1 MFFLGFV
8 LAASIANAQ
17 TFATFGLAT
26 SVATGTQSYAFSTV
40 LNFCPC
46 LNVTFTNNEATS
58 VSVTIT
64 NHLAS
69 VSFFLNTWTAL
80 NAGLSGVAAGMV
92 QSYAALSI
100 GLDDGFTIST
110 TPTNANVA
118 VTISF
123 GTPDPGQNF
132 LSQANVNA
140 GLLQVGASATA
151 SAYTRIPCNY
161 VASPY
166 TFQAMIPSPC
176 NGDYAIAAINEQ
188 VNVSASIAAAMV
200 IAPAACNQTFAFSI
214 ASASGY
220 DLQIKFQSMTQN
232 NITVTPYANPPSH
245 TQPSKMGAWVPV
257 FFNVTLADAQAQQN
271 SQVTYTYTNAQVQAA
286 ASLAKAKTTDA
297 TNLVWYYALD
307 GGAWIM
313 ENTEV
318 TVSAGG
324 GTVTCATTHFS
335 DWGLYYTGAGAAL
348 KIQLGVFAVLLLLC
362 FHLL

>member
-1 MFFLGFV
+1 LV
-8 LAASIANAQ
+8 ASIANAQ
-17 TFATFGLAT
+17 NFAQFGLAT
-26 SVATGTQSYAFSTV
+26 NVVTGTNSYAFSTI
-40 LNFCPC
+40 LNICPC
-46 LNVTFTNNEATS
+46 LNVTFTNNDATS

-64 NHLAS
+64 NHPTT

-80 NAGLSGVAAGMV
+80 NAGLSSVVTGMV

-100 GLDDGFTIST
+100 GFNDGFTIST
-110 TPTNANVA
+110 NPTNANVS
-118 VTISF
+118 VMVSF
-123 GTPDPGQNF
+123 GIPDPNQGF

-140 GLLQVGASATA
+140 GLLKVGASATA

-161 VASPY
+161 VPSPY
-166 TFQAMIPSPC
+166 MFQAMIPSPC
-176 NGDYAIAAINEQ
+176 NGDYAIAAVNEQ
-188 VNVSASIAAAMV
+188 VNVSASIAAAVV
-200 IAPAACNQTFAFSI
+200 IAPAACNQTFGFTI

-257 FFNVTLADAQAQQN
+257 YFNVTLADAQAQHN
-271 SQVTYTYTNAQVQAA
+271 SQVTYMYTDAQVQAA
-286 ASLAKAKTTDA
+286 ASLAKAKTADA

-307 GGAWIM
+307 GGAWIF

-318 TVSAGG
+318 SVSAK
-324 GTVTCATTHFS
+324 TVTCATTHFS
-335 DWGLYYTGAGAAL
+335 DWGLYYTAAGAAL
-348 KIQLGVFAVLLLLC
+348 KAQLGVFAVLLLLC